1 LIPARAGDALVV
13 SNDKV
18 ASLYGQGLVQAL
30 EPTFRRV
37 QLLKL
42 PDGEQFKTW
51 ESLQQIFDSL
61 ISSASDRRTTL
72 FALGGGVVG
81 DLTGFAAACYMRG
94 VPYVQ
99 VPTTLLAQVDSS
111 VGGKTAINH
120 PLGKNMIGAFHQP
133 SRVIADLDTLTRFL
147 GENSLPGSRRS
158 SNTVRSPTTIF
169 SAGSREASTIFCG
182 ATRPRWVT
190 PSRSHVA

>member
-1 LIPARAGDALVV
+1 
-13 SNDKV
+13 
-18 ASLYGQGLVQAL
+18 
-30 EPTFRRV
+30 
-37 QLLKL
+37 LLKL

-99 VPTTLLAQVDSS
+99 VPTTLLAQGRLIRRWQDC
-111 VGGKTAINH
+111 N
-120 PLGKNMIGAFHQP
+120 QP
-133 SRVIADLDTLTRFL
+133 SARQEHDRR
-147 GENSLPGSRRS
+147 LP
-158 SNTVRSPTTIF
+158 
-169 SAGSREASTIFCG
+169 SAESCHR
-182 ATRPRWVT
+182 
-190 PSRSHVA
+190 